1 MYEQEILKNIDRRTP
16 EEAEINFPDETILRL
31 YSDGRVLKS
40 MIMFGGHETECY
52 RVINKYG
59 DAKPNVMTV
68 NVNING
74 QMVNLTKKRL
84 VGLIFLGLPERKNM
98 VLRNIDGNK
107 KNIAV
112 SNLEWVTWEELSHIK
127 IILRKISEYGYKIKR
142 NFYVKDYRE
151 LKAMGYE
158 FLTVADKWEDALNIK
173 KKVCYINGDKL
184 PDILEE
190 ETPQVICWDIWG
202 QKEEN

>member
-1 MYEQEILKNIDRRTP
+1 MYEQEILKNIVTRTS
-16 EEAEINFPDETILRL
+16 EEVEIYFRDGTILRL
-31 YSDGRVLKS
+31 YPDGIVLKS
-40 MIMFGGHETECY
+40 MVIFGCY
-52 RVINKYG
+52 EVERYRIINKHG
-59 DAKPNVMTV
+59 DLKPDVMVV
-68 NVNING
+68 NVNIAG
-74 QMVNLTKKRL
+74 QKVLIAKKKLIGL
-84 VGLIFLGLPERKNM
+84 VFLGLPERKNM

-151 LKAMGYE
+151 LKAIGYE
-158 FLTVADKWEDALNIK
+158 YLTVADKWEDALNIK
-173 KKVCYINGDKL
+173 KIVCYINGDKL
-184 PDILEE
+184 PDVLDE

-202 QKEEN
+202 